1 MGIWSDIEKPHAT
14 LKTERQREEPKW
26 RDLQRLMD
34 EDGENL
40 DPRTKGND
48 EQDTFD
54 STPLYAKDDFVGG
67 LFTDAVNPAE
77 PWFAYG
83 LEDKDLQKWGPV
95 AQWLWNYRNVVVSS
109 LDPSVSN
116 FYVQCSP
123 WFGDLA
129 MIGNGFMWQEE
140 NVGRNRLIE
149 RCLPFREM
157 YRSVDAAG
165 ETNRLHREFKLNGI
179 QAKGWFGDRA
189 PPMPDDQDAIFV
201 HAMYENPEF
210 RPGALGPKGKPWVSC
225 YASPDKRDF
234 NVETAGFFEL
244 PVHEIQWQTRS
255 GRSWAIGPG
264 HKALPDMRG
273 LDEKSRAG
281 LVALQF
287 MAEPMLLAHDESVIT
302 AADIFPSNIIAGGMS
317 DQGKRVVEHLERG
330 DNMQYPL
337 ADIERTR
344 AAIREA
350 FYFSLFQL
358 VNRPQ
363 MTAAEFNG
371 WSAEKLRILAPRLV
385 TLHKGLGTFLARRS
399 GILGRAGRVPPPPP
413 ELQGQRV
420 TVEFTSP
427 FAQAQKAN
435 KARNALQIGTSALAL
450 QPLFP
455 EIADNYD
462 GDEIARALADGASGD
477 PRLVRDPRVVAQI
490 RQGRAQQLEQQ
501 QKMQQAE
508 QVAGIVADMSHA
520 QQASTLAGGRGR
532 PQ

>member
-1 MGIWSDIEKPHAT
+1 MPAWPEIERSHAT
-14 LKTERQREEPKW
+14 LKAERQRDERKW

-40 DPRTKGND
+40 DARNRTSD

-77 PWFAYG
+77 RWFSYG
-83 LEDKDLQKWGPV
+83 LEDTDLAKWGPV
-95 AQWLWNYRNVVVSS
+95 AEWLWDYADTVSAS
-109 LDPSVSN
+109 LDPSISN
-116 FYVQCSP
+116 FYLDASP
-123 WFGDLA
+123 WFADLA
-129 MIGNGFMWQEE
+129 MTGNGFMWQEE
-140 NVGRNRLIE
+140 NVGRNSLIE
-149 RCLPFREM
+149 KALPFREM

-165 ETNRLHREFKLNGI
+165 NTDRLHREFKLNGT
-179 QAKGWFGDRA
+179 QARGWFKDRA
-189 PPMPDDQDAIFV
+189 PALRDDQDAIFV

-210 RPGALGPKGKPWVSC
+210 RPGALGPRGKPWVSC

-234 NVETAGFFEL
+234 SFETPGFFEL
-244 PVHEIQWQTRS
+244 PVHEIQWKRRS
-255 GRSWAIGPG
+255 GRAWAIGPG
-264 HKALPDMRG
+264 HSALPDMRG

-287 MAEPMLLAHDESVIT
+287 MAEPMMLTHDDNVLT
-302 AADIFPSNIIAGGMS
+302 AADIFPSNVIAGGLNE
-317 DQGKRVVEHLERG
+317 QGKALAQHLERG

-337 ADIERTR
+337 ADIEKTR

-363 MTAAEFNG
+363 MTAQEFNG

-385 TLHKGLGTFLARRS
+385 TLHRGLGSFISRRSSILARMGKIRP
-399 GILGRAGRVPPPPP
+399 APP
-413 ELQGQRV
+413 ELTNQQIRIK
-420 TVEFTSP
+420 FTSP
-427 FAQAQKAN
+427 FAQAQKAT
-435 KARNALQIGTSALAL
+435 KARNAMQLGQSAIAL

-455 EIADNYD
+455 DIGDNYD
-462 GDEIARALADGASGD
+462 GDGIARAIADGLSGD
-477 PRLVRDPRVVAQI
+477 PALVRDPRITKQI
-490 RQGRAQQLEQQ
+490 RDQRQQQMAQQQQIEQAAQ
-501 QKMQQAE
+501 MS
-508 QVAGIVADMSHA
+508 GIVADVAHA
-520 QQASTLAGGRGR
+520 SQASTLAGARGR